1 MKPAAATRQKRLLP
15 GFTISMG
22 ITLSYLSLIVI
33 IPLSMIF
40 VKTAALGPGEL
51 WEIIKDPRVLAS
63 LRLTVLTS
71 LAAAVF
77 NAIFGLLLAWV
88 LTRYS
93 FPGKKMIDGLIDL
106 PFALPTAVAGIALT
120 ELYAPNGWIGQLFH
134 TKVAFT
140 PFGIIIA
147 LIFIGIPFVVRT
159 VQPVIKSLD
168 KEMEEASATLGA
180 SRGHTFISVIFPQL
194 LPSLITG
201 FSLAFARSLGEY
213 GSVVFI
219 AGNIPLKTEIAPLII
234 MSKLEQYDYNGAA
247 AVACIMLVI
256 SFILLL
262 LINLWQWKVSRNGL

>member
-1 MKPAAATRQKRLLP
+1 
-15 GFTISMG
+15 MG
-22 ITLSYLSLIVI
+22 VALSYLSLIVI

-40 VKTAALGPGEL
+40 VKTAALGPDEL
-51 WEIIKDPRVLAS
+51 WNIIKDPRVLSS
-63 LRLTVLTS
+63 LRLSVLTS

-77 NAIFGLLLAWV
+77 NGVFGLLLAWV

-120 ELYAPNGWIGQLFH
+120 ELYAPNGWISQLFH
-134 TKVAFT
+134 TKVAYT
-140 PFGIIIA
+140 PLGIILA

-159 VQPVIKSLD
+159 VQPVIESLD
-168 KEMEEASATLGA
+168 KETEEASATLGA
-180 SRGHTFISVIFPQL
+180 GRARTFISVIFPTIF
-194 LPSLITG
+194 PSLITG

-234 MSKLEQYDYNGAA
+234 MQKLEQYDYNGAA

-256 SFILLL
+256 SFFLLL
-262 LINLWQWKVSRNGL
+262 LINLWQWRVSRKGL